1 MEIPCSLFF
10 YVQFYTT
17 MTVKKENISRWINTV
32 LVTILLAIMSVGL
45 GRVKELNENTET
57 LQVEM
62 AIVAIKFDNHIDF
75 ANDKVIDINA
85 NTRDIR
91 GIRETYVTR
100 DEIKE
105 MLQEMKQYI
114 AQVNRQNP

>member
-1 MEIPCSLFF
+1 
-10 YVQFYTT
+10 

-45 GRVKELNENTET
+45 GRVKELNDNTET

-75 ANDKVIDINA
+75 AQDKVLDIND
-85 NTRDIR
+85 NTREIR
-91 GIRETYVTR
+91 GIKETYVTR
-100 DEIKE
+100 AEIKE
-105 MLQEMKQYI
+105 MIDEMRRYI

>member
-1 MEIPCSLFF
+1 
-10 YVQFYTT
+10 

-57 LQVEM
+57 LQVEV
-62 AIVAIKFDNHIDF
+62 AIVAVKFDNHIDF
-75 ANDKVIDINA
+75 ANDKVMDINS
-85 NTRDIR
+85 NTHDIRDIK
-91 GIRETYVTR
+91 ETYVTR
-100 DEIKE
+100 AEIKD
-105 MLQEMKQYI
+105 MLDDMKQYI